1 MYKQK
6 LCLALNGQFG
16 ISPEEQVKLFKKSG
30 FEGFAIDMSGRN
42 IDPEP
47 LVKLSKEENMFVEYI
62 HAPFNKS
69 DDMWMEGEIGNLA
82 VNELLEYL
90 EICAKHEIPTL
101 VAHTFIGFDSDNIPT
116 ATGIERYGML
126 INRADELGIKLAL
139 ENTEGEEY
147 LFALMDAF
155 KNEKSVG
162 FCWDTGHELCYNRG
176 KDLMAMYGNRLL
188 VTHLN
193 DNLGVKDYEGKITY
207 IDDLHLLPF
216 DGIADWYDIA
226 EKLAKNGFEGPLTFE
241 LNTLSKPGRHEND
254 KYSDMPIERYVAE
267 AYNRACR
274 VAALFIKAKENLK

>member
-6 LCLALNGQFG
+6 LCLAMNGQFG
-16 ISPEEQVKLFKKSG
+16 ISPEEQLKLFKQTG

-42 IDPEP
+42 VDPAP
-47 LVKLSKEENMFVEYI
+47 LAKLAKEENIFIEYI

-69 DDMWMEGEIGNLA
+69 DDMWMNSEIGEIA

-90 EICAKHEIPTL
+90 EICSEHEIPIL

-116 ATGIERYGML
+116 EIGIERYGRL
-126 INRADELGIKLAL
+126 AKRSDELGVKLAL

-147 LFALMDAF
+147 LFALMEAF
-155 KNEKSVG
+155 KGEKSVG

-176 KDLMAMYGNRLL
+176 KDLMAMFGDRLF

-193 DNLGVKDYEGKITY
+193 DNLGVKDYEGKITF

-216 DGIADWYDIA
+216 DGISDWTLIA
-226 EKLAKNGFEGPLTFE
+226 EKLAKCGFDGPLTFE
-241 LNTLSKPGRHEND
+241 LNTKSKPGRHEND
-254 KYSDMPIERYVAE
+254 KYSDMPIERYIAE

-274 VAALFIKAKENLK
+274 VANLFIKAKENRK

>member
-16 ISPEEQVKLFKKSG
+16 ISPDEQVKLFKKSG
-30 FEGFAIDMSGRN
+30 FEGFAIDLSGRN
-42 IDPEP
+42 VDPTP
-47 LVKLSKEENMFVEYI
+47 LAKLAKEENMFVEYI

-69 DDMWMEGEIGNLA
+69 DDMWMEGEIGDIA

-90 EICAKHEIPTL
+90 EICARLEIPIM
-101 VAHTFIGFDSDNIPT
+101 VAHTFIGFDSDDVPT
-116 ATGIERYGML
+116 QIGIERYGML
-126 INRADELGIKLAL
+126 AKRADELGIKLAL

-176 KDLMAMYGNRLL
+176 RDLMALYGNRLL

-193 DNLGVKDYEGKITY
+193 DNLGVKDFDGKITY

-216 DGIADWYDIA
+216 DGIADWNSIA
-226 EKLAKNGFEGPLTFE
+226 SKLAECGFNGPLTFE
-241 LNTLSKPGRHEND
+241 LNTVSKPGRHEND
-254 KYSDMPIERYVAE
+254 KYSDMPIERYIAE